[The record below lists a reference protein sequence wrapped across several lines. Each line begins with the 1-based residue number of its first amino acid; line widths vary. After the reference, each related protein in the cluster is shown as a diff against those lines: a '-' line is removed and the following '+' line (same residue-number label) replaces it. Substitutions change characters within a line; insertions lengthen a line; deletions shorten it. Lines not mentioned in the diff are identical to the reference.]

1 MENRMQINRL
11 KKKKKQ
17 MSNNNK
23 RINFCLNTDKD
34 SKKNKMNYNCI

>member
-11 KKKKKQ
+11 KKKKQ

-23 RINFCLNTDKD
+23 RINFCLNTDKVRQQ
-34 SKKNKMNYNCI
+34 KE